1 MSTDAELQTI
11 SGLSVA
17 SKSAPSTQTEG
28 VTASGKVESTT
39 NAEEAT
45 SDVEEEE
52 NPLVVAA
59 RDGNTAEVKR
69 LCESGSYSVLDTAED
84 GVTALHWAAVN
95 NRISTCQYLVEQGAV
110 VDAKGGQLNGT
121 PLHWACRRGLVYIV
135 HYLIQNGADPLRS
148 DVQGYNALHLATHS
162 SNVML
167 LVYLLHQG
175 LPVDCQDPNGRTA
188 LHWAAYQGDALSV
201 DVLLRWGSDV
211 KITDTQGFLP
221 LHWGIVNGSRNSL
234 ARLIEEGSDMYAKSS
249 DGKTPHVMAAE
260 MNTTAQLEGALDD
273 CGRFPDGSQKTKY
286 FDARTTNL
294 LCFFTPFI
302 LILLGLV
309 LCTFCGPI
317 FGIILTVATLF
328 GSIKLLKTLVLPSLY
343 NGHAALL
350 KSPFQAGIFT
360 GSAFWVTVKYLTSV
374 LPATFASHPILN
386 FFFASIFGLAMYC
399 FFRCMSMDPGYIPK
413 LSGITEQKEVIET
426 LIERG
431 EFDTRHFCFVTYVRK
446 PLRSKFCRQSKRVVA
461 RFDHFCPW
469 VWNAIGVRN
478 HRMFVLYVLFLQ
490 IGIPLWL
497 ALNSAYF
504 GELLEIKRWDPLEF
518 YLVIWISLQLIWI
531 TFLSFVQ
538 IFQICRSLTTSEA
551 VNLQKY
557 GYMGADDYSSV
568 TLDHSAATA
577 SAKSVMNAHGHAA
590 KSPCF
595 SSVLKL
601 LGVDQFVATAGE
613 AIKHRDNRSWKE
625 KNPTDSG
632 AGTNCFD
639 FWFPN
644 GKFDLLAVFEAGK
657 GGGAIGGHAVD
668 YYKLWDFPDVSP
680 NQQQTNNRS
689 TREDGEALLAESQV

>member
-1 MSTDAELQTI
+1 MSSSDAELQTI

-28 VTASGKVESTT
+28 VTASGEVE
-39 NAEEAT
+39 T
-45 SDVEEEE
+45 SASEQVPETDE

-69 LCESGSYSVLDTAED
+69 LCESGAYSVNDTAED

-95 NRISTCQYLVEQGAV
+95 NRLSTCQYLVENGAV

-188 LHWAAYQGDALSV
+188 LHWASYQGDAISV

-211 KITDTQGFLP
+211 KTPDNQGFLP

-260 MNTTAQLEGALDD
+260 MNTTTQLTGALDD
-273 CGRFPDGSQKTKY
+273 CGRFPDGSQKPKY
-286 FDARTTNL
+286 LDARSTNL
-294 LCFFTPFI
+294 VCFFTPFI
-302 LILLGLV
+302 LIFAGLL
-309 LCTFCGPI
+309 LCTVCGPI
-317 FGIILTVATLF
+317 FGVIITVGLLF
-328 GSIKLLKTLVLPSLY
+328 GCIKLLKTFVLPSYY

-374 LPATFASHPILN
+374 LPTTFAVHPFLN
-386 FFFASIFGLAMYC
+386 LIFVSTFGLSMYC

-413 LSGITEQKEVIET
+413 LSGITEQKQVIET
-426 LIERG
+426 LIDRG

-478 HRMFVLYVLFLQ
+478 HRMFVLYVLLLQ
-490 IGIPLWL
+490 IGIPFWL
-497 ALNSAYF
+497 AINNSYF
-504 GELLEIKRWDPLEF
+504 GALLDASQWDPVEF
-518 YLVIWISLQLIWI
+518 YLVIWISLQLVWV

-568 TLDHSAATA
+568 PLDHSAAAA
-577 SAKSVMNAHGHAA
+577 SAKSVMNAHANT

-595 SSVLKL
+595 GSVLKL

-613 AIKHRDNRSWKE
+613 AIKHRDNRTWKE
-625 KNPTDSG
+625 RNPTDSG
-632 AGTNCFD
+632 AITNCFD
-639 FWFPN
+639 FWFPR
-644 GKFDLLAVFEAGK
+644 GKCDIGALFDAGK
-657 GGGAIGGHAVD
+657 GTGAIGGKTID
-668 YYKLWDFPDVSP
+668 YYKLWDFPDLSP
-680 NQQQTNNRS
+680 NQSGNDR
-689 TREDGEALLAESQV
+689 TRDDGEALLAESQV